1 MKRTSSSIAVLA
13 FFVAAAN
20 AAEGETPVP
29 VKVDRLAPQVAQ
41 RVMAHAFDGKSSL
54 IRYLNNTRMIHGL
67 RVEDVVVDAPAFAQ
81 IDAAPARAETLL
93 ASKEDR

>member
-1 MKRTSSSIAVLA
+1 
-13 FFVAAAN
+13 
-20 AAEGETPVP
+20 
-29 VKVDRLAPQVAQ
+29 
-41 RVMAHAFDGKSSL
+41 
-54 IRYLNNTRMIHGL
+54 MIHGL